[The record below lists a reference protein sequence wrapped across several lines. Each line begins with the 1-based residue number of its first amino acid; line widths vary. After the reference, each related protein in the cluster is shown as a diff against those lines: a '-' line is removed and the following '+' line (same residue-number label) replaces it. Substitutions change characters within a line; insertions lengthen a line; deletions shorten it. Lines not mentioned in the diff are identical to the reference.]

1 MCYEYNILDT
11 ELAPPPPL
19 QLRPRACKRA
29 SAGPACLCTLHEVLP
44 ATDALARR
52 AKAPGEKG
60 GRAAR
65 RGGGGGAG
73 GGGPA
78 PETQPRAPRPS
89 HGPCEC
95 SWPASGPPAG
105 GMGRRGGP
113 KWASRQGGAAKP
125 GGAKR
130 SRSPNEGPP
139 DRPMG
144 RVSAAGPPTGPRGLR
159 GSGQQSHAGARQH
172 APRRCARARASGPL
186 SVQARRARSVGRRSS
201 GAAGRRPKALSPCSF
216 ARAAR

>member
-1 MCYEYNILDT
+1 MCLEYNILDT

-52 AKAPGEKG
+52 AKAPAEKG

-105 GMGRRGGP
+105 GMGQGGGP
-113 KWASRQGGAAKP
+113 KWVSRKGGAAETL
-125 GGAKR
+125 
-130 SRSPNEGPP
+130 SLQ
-139 DRPMG
+139 
-144 RVSAAGPPTGPRGLR
+144 RVNYVCKLCVNFYWVVAVNFSQTLCK
-159 GSGQQSHAGARQH
+159 Q
-172 APRRCARARASGPL
+172 L
-186 SVQARRARSVGRRSS
+186 NLVY
-201 GAAGRRPKALSPCSF
+201 KF
-216 ARAAR
+216 